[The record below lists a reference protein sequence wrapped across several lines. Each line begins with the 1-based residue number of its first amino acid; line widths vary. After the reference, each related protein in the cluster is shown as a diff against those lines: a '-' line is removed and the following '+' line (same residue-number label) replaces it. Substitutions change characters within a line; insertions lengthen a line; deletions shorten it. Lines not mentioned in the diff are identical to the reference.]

1 MLLWPGHPDLP
12 WIKPSRKSQ
21 SFQPKWLLWRRV
33 HFHLSQLILKT
44 AIVIASPHVT
54 LAKPRL
60 FTRVSFLALKDM
72 RQLLKNIFGKFK
84 EKLKKMTLD
93 SD

>member
-1 MLLWPGHPDLP
+1 M
-12 WIKPSRKSQ
+12 
-21 SFQPKWLLWRRV
+21 
-33 HFHLSQLILKT
+33 KT
-44 AIVIASPHVT
+44 AVVIASLHVT

-72 RQLLKNIFGKFK
+72 RHLLKNIFGKFK
-84 EKLKKMTLD
+84 EKLKKITSD

>member
-1 MLLWPGHPDLP
+1 M
-12 WIKPSRKSQ
+12 
-21 SFQPKWLLWRRV
+21 QPKWLLWREYIST
-33 HFHLSQLILKT
+33 FSQLLET
-44 AIVIASPHVT
+44 AVVIASLHVT

-72 RQLLKNIFGKFK
+72 RHLLKNIFGKFK
-84 EKLKKMTLD
+84 EKLKKITSD